1 MLLRWRKAISLS
13 TFEVYCG
20 NSMKSAG
27 DEPCVGAKIGETSEM
42 IKESKVYELSS

>member
-1 MLLRWRKAISLS
+1 MLLRWKAVLS

-27 DEPCVGAKIGETSEM
+27 DEPCVGAKIEGDIRDDPRKARFMS
-42 IKESKVYELSS
+42 